1 MKKFLSIVIF
11 LWPQIVQAQIAPEC
25 AGIEKPTDYDEENQ
39 RSFMQNYSI
48 SMFMPLPIIDSHP
61 SDQAR
66 GAIGIDTTFVPKL
79 TCRERLALNAT
90 KTEETDKIPLLP
102 RPRLSIPIFQN
113 SRFAL
118 VGAVSFL
125 PPLIPKLLLWHVST
139 EGSFLYELINGIV
152 IGARAFMGVS
162 YLRAEIAAPFE
173 KSAQTKEDWLSS
185 AMIGGDFSVSFGV
198 PIMENQ
204 KLYPFLSFGLIKGAS
219 IFIVADDGVSV
230 PNKYPLFTLTN
241 FVGLSYH
248 LFDRLKV
255 AFVVGGTISTLMTG
269 HLRLAYLF

>member
-1 MKKFLSIVIF
+1 MKKFLFIIVF

-25 AGIEKPTDYDEENQ
+25 AGIEKPADYDEEKQ
-39 RSFMQNYSI
+39 RSFMHNHAM

-66 GAIGIDTTFVPKL
+66 GAIGIDTTLVPKL

-90 KTEETDKIPLLP
+90 KTEDTDKMPLLP

-118 VGAVSFL
+118 VGGVSFL

-139 EGSFLYELINGIV
+139 EGSFLYEPMKGIV

-162 YLRAEIAAPFE
+162 YLRAEIATPFD
-173 KSAQTKEDWLSS
+173 KSAQTKEDWFSF
-185 AMIGGDFSVSFGV
+185 AIIGGDLSASFGV
-198 PIMENQ
+198 PITENQ

-219 IFIVADDGVSV
+219 IFVVADDGVSV
-230 PNKYPLFTLTN
+230 PNKYPLFSLTN

-248 LFDRLKV
+248 LFDRLKL
-255 AFVVGGTISTLMTG
+255 ALTIGGVIDTSMTG